1 VWKAFNPSYP
11 FAYRFLDENFDRMY
25 RTEQRTSRLF
35 NYFSGIAIFI
45 ACLGLFGLAAYS
57 AEQRVREI
65 GIRKVL
71 GASVSS
77 LVTLL
82 SQEFVVLVTV
92 SFLLAVPLGWYLMEG
107 WLSDF
112 AYRIRLRWWIFAL
125 AGGLALLIALL
136 TVSFQSVRAALAN
149 PVKSLR
155 SE

>member
-1 VWKAFNPSYP
+1 
-11 FAYRFLDENFDRMY
+11 MY

-136 TVSFQSVRAALAN
+136 TVSFQSVKAALAN